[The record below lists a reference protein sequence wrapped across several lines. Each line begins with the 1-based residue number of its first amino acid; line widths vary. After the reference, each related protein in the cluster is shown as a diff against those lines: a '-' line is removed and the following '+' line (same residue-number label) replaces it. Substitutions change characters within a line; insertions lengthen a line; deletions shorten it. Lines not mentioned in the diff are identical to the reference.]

1 MKNTAV
7 TFKQAKE
14 KNEKLTMLTAYDYKN
29 LEEYLGD

>member
-14 KNEKLTMLTAYDYKN
+14 KNEKLTIK
-29 LEEYLGD
+29 EYFKDSEN